1 MNIEAVPALGV
12 HDEVAPPPPSSL
24 ANPAA
29 PTGHSFAQRVGEG
42 LQEINQQLLVNQVDL
57 QRLAAGQA
65 GNLHEVMVRLEESR
79 ISLQLLLQ
87 VRNRVLEAYQDV
99 MRMQI

>member
-1 MNIEAVPALGV
+1 VAPALPARADAAAATG
-12 HDEVAPPPPSSL
+12 PSFL
-24 ANPAA
+24 
-29 PTGHSFAQRVGEG
+29 QRVDEG
-42 LQEINQQLLVNQVDL
+42 LQAVNQQILTSQSDL
-57 QRLAAGQA
+57 QHLAVGDASS
-65 GNLHEVMVRLEESR
+65 LHQVMVRLEESR

>member
-1 MNIEAVPALGV
+1 MNVEALQALGAP
-12 HDEVAPPPPSSL
+12 DEVAPPLSARPE
-24 ANPAA
+24 AAA
-29 PTGHSFAQRVGEG
+29 PSGPSFLQRVDEG
-42 LQEINQQLLVNQVDL
+42 LQAVNQQILTSQADL
-57 QRLAAGQA
+57 QHLAVGDAA
-65 GNLHEVMVRLEESR
+65 SLHQVMVRLEESR